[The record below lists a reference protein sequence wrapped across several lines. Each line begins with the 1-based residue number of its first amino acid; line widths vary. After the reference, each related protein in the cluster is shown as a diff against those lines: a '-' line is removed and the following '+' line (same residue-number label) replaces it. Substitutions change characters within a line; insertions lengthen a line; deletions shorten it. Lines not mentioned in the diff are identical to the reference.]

1 MRTAGNCY
9 PELSQLAQRSLF
21 QAKGPKKTHS
31 KTLTPFF
38 SGLGVT
44 VFSFYEVSGLNPL
57 LCPSLGFPM
66 AGGGWIRQLLPSPL
80 LRTQQHLGC
89 SPRLALLRM
98 RPPILLSPEQACCLS
113 KLLSPCA
120 AKWNKKYTHGK
131 LQQHSH
137 PGGWLPTLP
146 HTALQALHMEKQ
158 LGKG

>member
-1 MRTAGNCY
+1 MDPTAASLPAPQNAAALGL
-9 PELSQLAQRSLF
+9 LSKA
-21 QAKGPKKTHS
+21 
-31 KTLTPFF
+31 
-38 SGLGVT
+38 
-44 VFSFYEVSGLNPL
+44 
-57 LCPSLGFPM
+57 
-66 AGGGWIRQLLPSPL
+66 
-80 LRTQQHLGC
+80 C
-89 SPRLALLRM
+89 SPLLRM

-131 LQQHSH
+131 LQHHSH